1 MGAAIKKSL
10 QEVNLNLLL
19 ALHALL
25 KERHISNA
33 AERVGLSQPAMSRA
47 LQRLR
52 KEFNDSLLV
61 KGAGGYELTP
71 RAMALEAPLRQ
82 LVSDLEAI
90 YTEPVFDPAEAQG
103 EFCIAALDYEFIVL
117 LPMLTERLR
126 LVAPGITIKALPFTG
141 DDFEPLM
148 RGEVHLVLTAIEQ
161 VPENL
166 YRQALYD
173 EKNACMV
180 NPQFLESHPELS
192 VGNFTKLD
200 HIWVYLRNN
209 DPGKIDDTLDKMG
222 IKRNIVNTTPTFFLS
237 AFTVASSTNLV
248 TVLPERVE
256 NTLCKNL
263 PITTI
268 DTPIPFETFTIY
280 QVWHERSLKDKKH
293 KFIRQLIVDICKN
306 V

>member
-1 MGAAIKKSL
+1 MGAGIRKSL

-19 ALHALL
+19 ALHALF
-25 KERHISNA
+25 KERHITKA

-52 KEFNDSLLV
+52 KEFKDPLLV

-71 RAMALEAPLRQ
+71 RAIALEPPIRQ
-82 LVSDLEAI
+82 LVSDIEAI

-117 LPMLTERLR
+117 LPLLTERLR
-126 LVAPGITIKALPFTG
+126 LIAPGITIKAVPFTG

-148 RGEVHLVLTAIEQ
+148 RGEVHLIVTAIEQ

-166 YRQALYD
+166 YRQALYE

-180 NPQFLESHPELS
+180 NPLFLESHPNLS
-192 VGNFTKLD
+192 IDHFTKLD
-200 HIWVYLRNN
+200 HIWVYLRNK
-209 DPGKIDDTLDKMG
+209 DPGKIDDTLAKME

-256 NTLCKNL
+256 NKLCKNL
-263 PITTI
+263 PITII

-280 QVWHERSLKDKKH
+280 QLWHERSHNDKKH
-293 KFIRQLIVDICKN
+293 KFIRQLILDICKN